1 MKISIDINTSPL
13 YLERVN
19 TRSYVSLRK
28 YVKEVADFEV
38 PVFVTIIYGKPFIRL
53 ISALMQQF
61 PLTLRF
67 ASEYSA
73 RDPGLE
79 ADVPEAV
86 FNLIND
92 IGKLSHNMEIPQQE
106 VDRLLKNPTFENIR
120 SFINAWVLLHPPDQE
135 TS

>member
-1 MKISIDINTSPL
+1 MKISIEV
-13 YLERVN
+13 ERDN
-19 TRSYVSLRK
+19 MRGYVSLMK
-28 YVKEVADFEV
+28 YVKEAADFEV
-38 PVFVTIIYGKPFIRL
+38 PVFVTIISGESFIPL

-67 ASEYSA
+67 ASEYSQ
-73 RDPGLE
+73 RDPHLE
-79 ADVPEAV
+79 ADVPEQV

-92 IGKLSHNMEIPQQE
+92 IGNLSHSGEIPQQE

-120 SFINAWVLLHPPDQE
+120 SFINAWAVLHPLGRE